1 MCAVLL
7 AEADEC
13 FRTTTTTTS
22 GSIIIIIIIII
33 IISYY
38 YYYNCSEWRECQ
50 LHRNLTRQFM
60 YQ

>member
-13 FRTTTTTTS
+13 FRTTTTTTTS
-22 GSIIIIIIIII
+22 GSIIIIII
-33 IISYY
+33 SSSSY